1 MLTNEQKRKVESNI
15 KRLDYLE
22 GTGVVSNNRK
32 HLAHELFIFI
42 SAGGTGHRALA
53 RLKQTMV
60 NQVDSHDVENQT
72 MFLAIDTD
80 LKELNKCVSEEKFTA
95 NEILK
100 IPYEGAHDSINPQRI
115 LPQLA
120 AWVHKD
126 LWAATGGGAA
136 VSKEFNGTGAGA
148 KRQCGRVLLAQSAVQ
163 AELNKKLSNI
173 TKISA
178 RMGNADRIQVFFLA
192 GIAGGTG
199 SGTILD
205 LAFLS
210 RHFLKGILGPA
221 YKKVTFS
228 AYLFLPS
235 ACGDKDAVEI
245 EKVANGN
252 RNAYAA
258 LKEIDHYMTMTNR
271 HEHFVMNYG
280 TVAASTIDIAD
291 NVFDFCTLVE
301 GIGDN
306 GQFFE
311 SNAETSRQ
319 IVADSI
325 LNIVCAD
332 NAQTGA
338 NNQPVYLVDS
348 FLSNMGA
355 QTNVRIELHSDKVW
369 PRDTNYLYS
378 VIGYSSCVVPI
389 DLLTVYVV
397 KKIFDEVFKR
407 FRRADDANE
416 DNASV
421 FIESCGLDIGSLS
434 KRYKILS
441 KEQLLKDIQN
451 QADEEFKANGP
462 YYMVNLTKKAVD
474 LINSSPNDYLHKAID
489 KQNGFFADKDKWI
502 MIQRIYHTA
511 AEYISKINH
520 ELYDVYT
527 YAITVL
533 KELMEKN
540 AKLLTETKEYQNS
553 FGKSFYWSPIDL
565 TPGDQATIA
574 VAEYLDDMLDQKAIR
589 EKAELFIEALSNK
602 KDEWTGIN
610 RKDGHGII
618 TFNVAKAVR
627 EFISENLQSCV
638 NTTLE
643 EFLVKAYSGRK
654 DAPVYEYDPV
664 NGREICSTET
674 KIAAENILNR
684 LSGSASALAPTND
697 FSLSECYSNI
707 YLTLPDNCPWL
718 FDAITDLADT
728 FGIDR
733 SNIFRSSAKDSVVFC
748 RLYAGVPAWALFWTA
763 NAEENYEGNDGKGT
777 ETIGLHMDQGDHGTN
792 WAELPNLYPEKLW
805 SPIQR
810 SVRKREANI
819 ASNVRYAMEKAKS
832 LGLLVKNN
840 NDSKYYDAFL
850 LDMNAQIDKS
860 REWIQLDLKKKY
872 ELDEIIQMLFQQNK
886 LSRFKV
892 DFANMVMSTT
902 DAMDT
907 DQEEQFYFDLSCRI
921 MRRRWNEYKRLEVT
935 LEVVE
940 MLKEQMDTHNASVVD
955 TSVLGL
961 FVRCLKW
968 DVLVYDGRRNMWK
981 GQLKTEIAIGSS
993 LNDKFQQICA
1003 HYYGFCAFSALNHAV
1018 KEEFSKCIDN
1028 IEETAT
1034 DKQFDEAENA
1044 VAELKASLIT
1054 LKDAKKNTVRPW
1066 PDQSPFKCGNESPW
1080 PMASLDFVDK
1090 AGSENAAA
1098 AIRTF
1103 YVELVNNL

>member
-22 GTGVVSNNRK
+22 GTGVISNNRK
-32 HLAHELFIFI
+32 HLANELFVFI
-42 SAGGTGHRALA
+42 SAGGTGHQALA

-60 NQVDSHDVENQT
+60 NQVDYHDVENQT
-72 MFLAIDTD
+72 MFLAVDTA
-80 LKELNKCVSEEKFTA
+80 LKELNECVSEGKFTA

-100 IPYEGAHDSINPQRI
+100 IPYAGAHDSISPQRI

-126 LWAATGGGAA
+126 LWAVTGGGAA
-136 VSKEFNGTGAGA
+136 VSKEFSGTGAGA
-148 KRQCGRVLLAQSAVQ
+148 IRQCGRVLLAQSAAQ

-173 TKISA
+173 TQISA
-178 RMGNADRIQVFFLA
+178 RMGNTERIHVFFLA

-205 LAFLS
+205 LAFLT

-235 ACGDKDAVEI
+235 ACGDKMEPKVEDI
-245 EKVANGN
+245 ANGN

-280 TVAASTIDIAD
+280 TVAASTVDIAD

-306 GQFFE
+306 GHFFE
-311 SNAETSRQ
+311 KNAETSRQ

-332 NAQTGA
+332 NAQTGP
-338 NNQPVYLVDS
+338 NNQSVYLVDS
-348 FLSNMGA
+348 FLSNMSA

-389 DLLTVYVV
+389 DLLTIYVA

-407 FRRADDANE
+407 FRRADDVYE
-416 DNASV
+416 DNVSA
-421 FIESCGLDIGSLS
+421 FIEACGLDIGTLS
-434 KRYKILS
+434 KRYKTLS
-441 KEQLLKDIQN
+441 KEQLLNDIQK

-462 YYMVNLTKKAVD
+462 FYMVNLTRKAAD
-474 LINSSPNDYLHKAID
+474 LINSAPDNYLHKAID

-511 AEYISKINH
+511 AEYIAKINH

-527 YAITVL
+527 YAVTVL

-553 FGKSFYWSPIDL
+553 FGKSFCWSPIDL
-565 TPGDQATIA
+565 TPGDQATVA
-574 VAEYLDDMLDQKAIR
+574 VAEYLDDVLEQKAVR
-589 EKAELFIEALSNK
+589 EKAELFMEALCSK

-618 TFNVAKAVR
+618 TFNVAQAVR
-627 EFISENLQSCV
+627 EFISENLQTCV

-643 EFLVKAYSGRK
+643 EFLVKAYSGKK
-654 DAPVYEYDPV
+654 DAPVYEYDPD
-664 NGREICSTET
+664 NGREKCSAET
-674 KIAAENILNR
+674 KTAAENILTR
-684 LSGSASALAPTND
+684 LSGSASALALTNN

-728 FGIDR
+728 FGIDKN
-733 SNIFRSSAKDSVVFC
+733 NIFKSSAKDSVVFC

-763 NAEENYEGNDGKGT
+763 NAEENYEGSDGKGT
-777 ETIGLHMDQGDHGTN
+777 ETVGLHMDQGEHGTN

-810 SVRKREANI
+810 SMRKREADI
-819 ASNVRYAMEKAKS
+819 SGNVRHTMEKSRS

-840 NDSKYYDAFL
+840 NDTKHYDALL
-850 LDMNAQIDKS
+850 LDMNVQTDRC

-872 ELDEIIQMLFQQNK
+872 ELNEIIQMLQQQNK

-892 DFANMVMSTT
+892 DFTNMVMSTT
-902 DAMDT
+902 DAMDKS
-907 DQEEQFYFDLSCRI
+907 QEENFYFDLACRI
-921 MRRRWNEYKRLEVT
+921 MRRRWDEYKRLEAT
-935 LEVVE
+935 LAALEI
-940 MLKEQMDTHNASVVD
+940 LKEQMDTHNASVVE
-955 TSVLGL
+955 TSTLGL
-961 FVRCLKW
+961 FVKCLKW
-968 DVLVYDGRRNMWK
+968 NILVYDGRRNVWK
-981 GQLKTEIAIGSS
+981 GQLKNEIVIGNS
-993 LNDKFQQICA
+993 LNDKLQQICA
-1003 HYYGFCAFSALNHAV
+1003 HYYGFCAFSALDHAL
-1018 KEEFSKCIDN
+1018 KEEFSECIDS
-1028 IEETAT
+1028 IEESAT

-1044 VAELKASLIT
+1044 VTELKASLVA
-1054 LKDAKKNTVRPW
+1054 LKDAKKNTVKPW
-1066 PDQSPFKCGNESPW
+1066 SDQSPFKSGNESPW
-1080 PMASLDFVDK
+1080 PMASLDFVDR
-1090 AGSENAAA
+1090 AGNEDTAA

-1103 YVELVNNL
+1103 YTELVNNL